1 MHILKK
7 SVRWIMAALFAVSL
21 LAVLDGAFVNAL
33 AENSQKALSGRKIME
48 RQSDRHN
55 ARSEY
60 GFWEMLLINKVGEK
74 KKRKLNIYL
83 KDKKDDA
90 KKILIRFLY
99 PKDIKGTGL
108 LTWDDNKDQVDQWL
122 YLPAFPKVKRI
133 ASENRRLH
141 FAGTEF
147 SYEDLRPENLDKYI
161 YQRRTG
167 EKINGHDCY
176 KIVATAKREIDRRQ
190 SGYSRRELW
199 VRKDIFF
206 IVRINY
212 YDLNGK
218 LAKELYNFVL
228 VKVAAEMYRPKRIE
242 MHNLVT
248 SRKTIMT
255 NIKMKINGNIPD
267 RKFTRRELKSGQE

>member
-1 MHILKK
+1 MYFFRK
-7 SVRWIMAALFAVSL
+7 SVQWAVATLFMASL
-21 LAVLDGAFVNAL
+21 LAVLDAVFLNAL
-33 AENSQKALSGRKIME
+33 AQDSPKELSGREIMK
-48 RQSDRHN
+48 RQSERHN

-60 GFWEMLLINKVGEK
+60 GSWEMLLINKVGEK

-83 KDKKDDA
+83 KDKKEDA

-108 LTWDDNKDQVDQWL
+108 LTWDDDEDQVDQWL
-122 YLPAFPKVKRI
+122 YLPAFRKIKRI

-206 IVRINY
+206 IARINY

-218 LAKELYNFVL
+218 LAKELYNYVL
-228 VKVAAEMYRPKRIE
+228 EKVAAEMYRPKRIE

-248 SRKTIMT
+248 SRRTIMT

-267 RKFTRRELKSGQE
+267 RKFTRKELKSGQE